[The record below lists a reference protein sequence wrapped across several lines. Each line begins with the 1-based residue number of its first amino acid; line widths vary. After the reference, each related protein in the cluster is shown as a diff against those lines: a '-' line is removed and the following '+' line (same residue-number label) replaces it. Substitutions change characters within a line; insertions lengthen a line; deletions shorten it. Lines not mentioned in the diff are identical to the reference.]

1 MNVYYG
7 GSNDVNMCNDQ
18 TFEYS
23 IVGGVPVYKN
33 QTTVTFNLTNTFN
46 SKTPHDISMTIGF
59 FDTGILNIKWTW
71 ADQSVQRRV
80 PVSVPHSVINTTPKD
95 NIQDNLGKYVVLMD
109 KPFSIQINTRL
120 TSTPE
125 PVLTLKSLI
134 FNDYI
139 NWVNM

>member
-1 MNVYYG
+1 
-7 GSNDVNMCNDQ
+7 MCNDQ

-23 IVGGVPVYKN
+23 IIGGIPVYKN
-33 QTTVTFNLTNTFN
+33 ETTVTFNLTNTF
-46 SKTPHDISMTIGF
+46 KTVNHDISMTIGF
-59 FDTGILNIKWTW
+59 FDTGIINIKWTW

-80 PVSVPHSVINTTPKD
+80 PVSVPNSVIDSTPRGIIK
-95 NIQDNLGKYVVLMD
+95 DNLGKYVVLID

-120 TSTPE
+120 TSRPE
-125 PVLTLKSLI
+125 PVLTLKSLL

>member
-1 MNVYYG
+1 
-7 GSNDVNMCNDQ
+7 MCNDQ

-46 SKTPHDISMTIGF
+46 SKALHDISMTIGF
-59 FDTGILNIKWTW
+59 FDMGILNIKWTW

-95 NIQDNLGKYVVLMD
+95 NI
-109 KPFSIQINTRL
+109 
-120 TSTPE
+120 
-125 PVLTLKSLI
+125 
-134 FNDYI
+134 
-139 NWVNM
+139 